1 MEENYILIT
10 KSDYQELIESALKLK
25 YIEKAVDEDS
35 GEYDF
40 FTTAIADKIKFILG
54 KEKQNKSESAEA
66 NENE

>member
-10 KSDYQELIESALKLK
+10 KSDYRQLIESALKLR

-40 FTTAIADKIKFILG
+40 ITSSAAEKIKFILG
-54 KEKQNKSESAEA
+54 NGEFVEV

>member
-10 KSDYQELIESALKLK
+10 KSDYQQLIESALKLR

-54 KEKQNKSESAEA
+54 KEKQSKIESAEV

>member
-10 KSDYQELIESALKLK
+10 KSDYQKLIESALKLR

-40 FTTAIADKIKFILG
+40 LDSRTAEKIKFILG
-54 KEKQNKSESAEA
+54 KGETE
-66 NENE
+66 

>member
-10 KSDYQELIESALKLK
+10 KSDYQKLIESALKLR

-40 FTTAIADKIKFILG
+40 FDSTTCAKIRFIL
-54 KEKQNKSESAEA
+54 EV